1 MQVSCIVYG
10 EILGRNADKH
20 YVFYSGMVFDAAPF
34 FWVQSPKALSRSSG
48 RAIMEP
54 WRSLSHPTE
63 NYMGVGFKESA
74 LKNVFLGS

>member
-1 MQVSCIVYG
+1 MQINIMSSIRVWY
-10 EILGRNADKH
+10 LTRHA
-20 YVFYSGMVFDAAPF
+20 F
-34 FWVQSPKALSRSSG
+34 FWVQSPKALIRSSG

-74 LKNVFLGS
+74 LDKVFFGLLVTSVTV